1 MSSILRTETPA
12 RYISIIAS
20 SIELSLRLYLSI
32 IAVSKG
38 KFLSLGMFRVTFPE
52 VVSIFLLQG
61 LNIYVDRTPPDALQT
76 LYG

>member
-1 MSSILRTETPA
+1 MSSTLRTETPA

-38 KFLSLGMFRVTFPE
+38 QFLSLGMFRVTFPE
-52 VVSIFLLQG
+52 VVSKFLLQDPT
-61 LNIYVDRTPPDALQT
+61 LVLARSALRS
-76 LYG
+76 